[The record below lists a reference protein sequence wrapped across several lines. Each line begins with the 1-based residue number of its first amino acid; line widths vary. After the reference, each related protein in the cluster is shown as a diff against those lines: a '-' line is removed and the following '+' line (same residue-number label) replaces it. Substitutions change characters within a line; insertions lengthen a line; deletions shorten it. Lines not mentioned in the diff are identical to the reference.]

1 MESQNQV
8 NLSVSMLDNVFEDG
22 QKEELRKELK
32 DMSICPFCGKKLNR
46 PMDQHLMQ
54 EHEEMSATSILD
66 QIDKKM
72 QDFASISSDIF
83 FFKFA
88 FDVKAKVKK
97 PTPEETLKYRNIK
110 EEVTRISTGALCDL
124 V

>member
-8 NLSVSMLDNVFEDG
+8 NLSISMLDNVFEDG

-46 PMDQHLMQ
+46 PIDQHLMH

-66 QIDKKM
+66 QIEKKM

-97 PTPEETLKYRNIK
+97 PTPEEKLKYRNIK
-110 EEVTRISTGALCDL
+110 EEVTRISTGTLCDL